1 MEAIVADRV
10 SGVVRWYNQVRG
22 VGYIDGDDGRE
33 VRVDRDAIED
43 GTFVVE
49 GLRVTFVPVEDERGW
64 HAEHL
69 SIVRRSPG
77 VAHHD

>member
-1 MEAIVADRV
+1 MADRV

-33 VRVDRDAIED
+33 IRVDGRAIED

-49 GLRVTFVPVEDERGW
+49 GLRVTYVPTEDENGW
-64 HAEHL
+64 RAEHL
-69 SIVRRSPG
+69 NIAKHPQG
-77 VAHHD
+77 AAGHE

>member
-1 MEAIVADRV
+1 MADRV

-33 VRVDRDAIED
+33 IRVDGRAIED
-43 GTFVVE
+43 GAFVVE
-49 GLRVTFVPVEDERGW
+49 GLRVTYVPTEDENGW

-69 SIVRRSPG
+69 NIAKHPQG
-77 VAHHD
+77 AAGHE

>member
-1 MEAIVADRV
+1 MADRV

-33 VRVDRDAIED
+33 IRVDGRAIED

-49 GLRVTFVPVEDERGW
+49 GLRVTYVPMEDENGW

-69 SIVRRSPG
+69 NIAKQPPG
-77 VAHHD
+77 AAGHE

>member
-1 MEAIVADRV
+1 MADRV

-22 VGYIDGDDGRE
+22 TGYIDGDDGRE
-33 VRVDRDAIED
+33 VRVDRQAIED

-49 GLRVTFVPVEDERGW
+49 GLRVTYVPVEDENGW

-69 SIVRRSPG
+69 NIVRRPSG
-77 VAHHD
+77 ATSHG